1 MTKNDPSYSRLLSI
15 IRGSD
20 LFQNLTP
27 KELDDLLIYLRMI
40 RTQKGYEIIRQGD
53 SWESFYV
60 IISGRVSV
68 WIKKGQKSEK
78 VAEMGKGGFFGEMAL
93 LSKKVRN
100 ATIVSEVVSELM
112 VLNKREF
119 ESILMANPKRA
130 EKILAAYAIRKT
142 MLKKK
147 KLVAV

>member
-1 MTKNDPSYSRLLSI
+1 MAATDPFPSRLLGI
-15 IRGSD
+15 IRSCG
-20 LFQNLTP
+20 LFQDLTP

-68 WIKKGQKSEK
+68 WIKKGQKTGK
-78 VAEMGKGGFFGEMAL
+78 VAEIGKDGFFGEMAL
-93 LSKKVRN
+93 LTKKVRN
-100 ATIVSEVVSELM
+100 ATIVSEEVSELL

-119 ESILMANPKRA
+119 ESILMAHPKRA
-130 EKILAAYAIRKT
+130 EKILSAYAARKAQ
-142 MLKKK
+142 LKKK
-147 KLVAV
+147 KLLTL

>member
-1 MTKNDPSYSRLLSI
+1 
-15 IRGSD
+15 
-20 LFQNLTP
+20 
-27 KELDDLLIYLRMI
+27 
-40 RTQKGYEIIRQGD
+40 
-53 SWESFYV
+53 
-60 IISGRVSV
+60 
-68 WIKKGQKSEK
+68 
-78 VAEMGKGGFFGEMAL
+78 
-93 LSKKVRN
+93 
-100 ATIVSEVVSELM
+100 M